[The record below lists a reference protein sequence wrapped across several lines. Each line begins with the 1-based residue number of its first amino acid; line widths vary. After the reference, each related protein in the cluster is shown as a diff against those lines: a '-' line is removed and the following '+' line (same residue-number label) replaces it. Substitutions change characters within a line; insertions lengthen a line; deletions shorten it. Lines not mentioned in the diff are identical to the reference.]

1 MFSRFKTPTKE
12 FMITK
17 DGKQVNACNI
27 LIATDVA
34 SRGLDVKDIDVVI
47 NFDMPQV
54 LEEYVHRIGRTGRAG
69 IKGVAYS
76 FFDGEKDWSLAKDL
90 CDLLE
95 KAGKPIPPQ
104 LDGIKESAKGRST
117 RASRWEQKKA
127 ERAKNGYDWKS
138 KETEPE

>member
-1 MFSRFKTPTKE
+1 M
-12 FMITK
+12 
-17 DGKQVNACNI
+17 
-27 LIATDVA
+27 IATDVA

-47 NFDMPQV
+47 NYDMPQV

-95 KAGKPIPPQ
+95 KAGKKIPYQ
-104 LDGIKESAKGRST
+104 LSEIKESAKGRST

-127 ERAKNGYDWKS
+127 ERAQNGYDWKS
-138 KETEPE
+138 KDLE